1 MFLIIVVSRQLM
13 PNRLPRNKNTD
24 SDFREFKE
32 LQALLSNMSQ
42 QGQGD
47 STKPCNNKAVDK
59 IGDLFKSM
67 SRMAIYLL

>member
-1 MFLIIVVSRQLM
+1 M

>member
-1 MFLIIVVSRQLM
+1 M

-24 SDFREFKE
+24 NDFREFKE

-42 QGQGD
+42 QDQGD